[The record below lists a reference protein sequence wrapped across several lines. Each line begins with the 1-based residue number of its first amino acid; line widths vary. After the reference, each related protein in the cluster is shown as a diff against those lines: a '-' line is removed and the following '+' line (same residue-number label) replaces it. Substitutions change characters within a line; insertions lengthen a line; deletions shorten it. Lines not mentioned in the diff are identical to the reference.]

1 MKCILQSDTFSKQI
15 LLSSL
20 FVSKNF
26 SGEQLKTTN
35 VNSIIFD
42 IWKRNFFYLLSFYNT
57 IFNQSHYMGIP

>member
-42 IWKRNFFYLLSFYNT
+42 IWKRNFFYFLSFYNT

>member
-1 MKCILQSDTFSKQI
+1 MKCILQIDTFSKQI